1 MKPDAHASRPSRPM
15 RGFTLIELLVVIAII
30 GILAALLLPALSR
43 AKIQAQRIA
52 CLNNLKQLQVC
63 WHLYAVENRD
73 LLPPNNAVVLIG
85 PLTPILQGASWC
97 LGNTRTDAMT
107 TNIENGLLYQ
117 YNRSTAI
124 YHCPADRSTI
134 ADSGGHKLP
143 QLRTRSYNM
152 CQSVNGWPEF
162 NWSENI
168 LMPSFKKFSQI
179 TNPTSSRL
187 LSFLDVHED
196 EIVDSH
202 FGIPTQAF
210 TPSPNEWW
218 DVPANRHSQGCN
230 LAFADGHAK
239 HWRWKVPK
247 TFNGWPA
254 VVSAAERPDYQ
265 RVQSAVRQNWN

>member
-1 MKPDAHASRPSRPM
+1 MKPCACTLRRDRLK

-30 GILAALLLPALSR
+30 GILAALLLPALGR
-43 AKIQAQRIA
+43 AKIQAHRIA

-97 LGNTRTDAMT
+97 LGNTRTDATT
-107 TNIENGLLYQ
+107 TNIENGLLFQ

-124 YHCPADRSTI
+124 YHCPSDKSTI
-134 ADSGGHKLP
+134 EDSGGQKLP

-152 CQSVNGWPEF
+152 CQTVNGWPEF
-162 NWSENI
+162 NWSIN
-168 LMPSFKKFSQI
+168 LGMPSFKKFSQI
-179 TNPTSSRL
+179 INPTSSRL
-187 LSFLDVHED
+187 LVFLDVHED

-202 FGIPTQAF
+202 FGIPTPAY
-210 TPSPNEWW
+210 TPNPNEWW

-230 LAFADGHAK
+230 LAFADGHAE

-254 VVSAAERPDYQ
+254 IVSAAERPDYQ